1 MSDAETVGVY
11 NARAGDYA
19 EMTDRPGRIDPD
31 LLTFMERLPAGAHVL
46 DLGCGPGTASAT
58 MVAHGFVVT
67 ATDASAEMVAL
78 AARHA
83 GVEARLATFEE
94 IEGRDL
100 YDGIWANFSLLHA
113 PRDQMPGHL
122 ARLVT
127 ALKPGGMF
135 HIGMKLGSG
144 AQRDSIGRF
153 YTYYSDEE
161 LSGLLEA
168 AGLTIEDR
176 SFGQDK
182 GLDGTMAD
190 WICVRAHG

>member
-19 EMTDRPGRIDPD
+19 KMTDRSGRIDPD
-31 LLTFMERLPAGAHVL
+31 LLIFMERLPEGGHVL
-46 DLGCGPGTASAT
+46 DLGCGPGTASAVMAT
-58 MVAHGFVVT
+58 RGFVVT

-100 YDGIWANFSLLHA
+100 YDGVWANFSLLHA
-113 PRDQMPGHL
+113 PRDQMPGYL

-127 ALKPGGMF
+127 ALKPGGKF
-135 HIGMKLGSG
+135 HIGMKLGTG
-144 AQRDSIGRF
+144 AQRDGIGRF

-161 LSGLLEA
+161 LSQLLKA

-182 GLDGTMAD
+182 GLDGTMAE
-190 WICVRAHG
+190 WICVRARG